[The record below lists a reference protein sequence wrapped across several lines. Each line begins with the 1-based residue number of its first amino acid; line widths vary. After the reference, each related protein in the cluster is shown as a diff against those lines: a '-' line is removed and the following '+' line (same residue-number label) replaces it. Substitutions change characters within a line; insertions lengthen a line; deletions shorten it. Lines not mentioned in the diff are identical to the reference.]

1 MKSKA
6 PNIHFGVLKLVD
18 YVLPLPAVKNGDS
31 RVTKNEYM
39 EFSLDSLTDSS
50 IQVIPILFLLAVGLI
65 LMILDAFKSREV
77 LPFITA
83 LGLLGSAILAIVYGD
98 SQSHTAFSGMMETGG
113 IAPLVHVFLCLSGL
127 FTQFFLSDYL
137 RRQAKPISDVYALL
151 VFSVIGMILMAN
163 ANNLIMTFIGLE
175 TMSIA
180 LYIFAGLY
188 KADARSNESGMKYF
202 LLGSFASAFLLF
214 GISLIYGIAGTLD
227 LSEIASGIAQNKD
240 FLHGPT
246 ELLFYTGAGLILIGF
261 LFKVSAFPFHNWTPD
276 VYEGTPT
283 PLAGFMATGSKMA
296 AFVALGVVMNKMDF
310 FALANTKLITVIA
323 LAAFLTMIYGN
334 IVAARQQNLKR
345 MLAYSSIAHSGYV
358 LLGLCAGKEGF
369 IAVIFYMAIYT
380 LMNIGA
386 FGLVAMAE
394 SDYGDTN
401 MERWRGM
408 GFKSPYFAAALSIF
422 LFSLAGIPPLAG
434 FMGKYFVFI
443 TAIRAD
449 LILLATIG
457 ILSSVIGAYYYIRV
471 IMLMYFGKDETPE
484 ITTSFNAIPL
494 TGAAILV
501 VLILLLGMAPDLIMG
516 PIGAAFHAGPEAYSV
531 LP

>member
-1 MKSKA
+1 
-6 PNIHFGVLKLVD
+6 
-18 YVLPLPAVKNGDS
+18 
-31 RVTKNEYM
+31 M
-39 EFSLDSLTDSS
+39 EFSLEHLTDSS

-65 LMILDAFKSREV
+65 LMILDAFKNREV

-83 LGLLGSAILAIVYGD
+83 LGFVGSSVLAIWYGD
-98 SQSHTAFSGMMETGG
+98 PGSHRAFNGMMETGG

-127 FTQFFLSDYL
+127 FTQFFLTDYL
-137 RRQAKPISDVYALL
+137 KRQEKPIPDVYALL

-188 KADARSNESGMKYF
+188 KSDVRSNESGMKYF

-227 LSEIASGIAQNKD
+227 LTELANGIAQNKD
-240 FLHGPT
+240 FMHGPK
-246 ELLFYTGAGLILIGF
+246 ELVFYTAAGLILIGF

-296 AFVALGVVMNKMDF
+296 AFVALGVIMEKMDF
-310 FALANTKLITVIA
+310 FSQANTKLITIIA
-323 LAAFLTMIYGN
+323 LAAFLTMVYGN

-345 MLAYSSIAHSGYV
+345 MLAYSSIAHSGYM
-358 LLGLCAGKEGF
+358 LLGLCAGHEGF
-369 IAVIFYMAIYT
+369 VAVIFYMAIYT

-394 SDYGDTN
+394 RDYPDTN
-401 MERWRGM
+401 MDRWKGL
-408 GFKSPYFAAALSIF
+408 GLKSPYFAGALSIF

-457 ILSSVIGAYYYIRV
+457 ILTSVIGAYYYIRV
-471 IMLMYFGKDETPE
+471 IMLMFFGKDETPE
-484 ITTSFNAIPL
+484 VGTTFNTIPMI
-494 TGAAILV
+494 GAAILAL
-501 VLILLLGMAPDLIMG
+501 LILLLGIAPDLIMG
-516 PIGAAFHAGPEAYSV
+516 PIDAAFPTNPDTYSV